1 MTDNVMN
8 VLNKWSEDRYRILC
22 EEEEW
27 YFNDDVV
34 HSANSQ
40 ISEAAQKQIEK
51 SKRKWAAKKLA
62 AKKRRRRRAWLR
74 ANGITPDMESPI
86 VKDRQRALEKDRDDI
101 QASGLP
107 YKYVHACT
115 LRIEEKLNQ
124 HQQLVAFK
132 LLQESGMGELP
143 WDEELNGGTCRC
155 MGCLKEYYMENVN
168 TSKCEIR
175 LCSGVLCDHPICTN
189 CLERDGVLN
198 KDGEKVYM
206 CGLCDR
212 TDIYDINPVDQLYS
226 RWMNVLDYNI
236 RFYRAYNIVTQS
248 KRELERIENETD
260 INTAHVK
267 DKIATITAR
276 IEKVKKAE
284 EINLDS
290 EEGFKRSTGYYMGY
304 SLGWKQRILAI
315 F

>member
-1 MTDNVMN
+1 MTDNIMN
-8 VLNKWSEDRYRILC
+8 VLNKWSEDRYRIHC
-22 EEEEW
+22 EEDGG
-27 YFNDDVV
+27 YFDDAVV
-34 HSANSQ
+34 HNANSQ

-51 SKRKWAAKKLA
+51 SKRKWDAKKLA
-62 AKKRRRRRAWLR
+62 AKKRRRRRAWLM
-74 ANGITPDMESPI
+74 ANDITPDMESPI

-175 LCSGVLCDHPICTN
+175 LCSGVLCDHPVCTN

-212 TDIYDINPVDQLYS
+212 TDRYDINPVDQLYS
-226 RWMNVLDYNI
+226 RWMNTLDYNI

-260 INTAHVK
+260 SNTAHVK

-290 EEGFKRSTGYYMGY
+290 EEGFKRSKRHYMGY